1 LALFILKKPLLLFK
15 STTMRKIAFFVL
27 FLLLIVNQLQ
37 AQPKNKI
44 DFLTDLNAFP
54 IAPENNPYQNT
65 INTPVLDD
73 LTIEM
78 RISELNFQTPINLDY
93 NDHVKKYI
101 QYLLTQR
108 KDVINRSL
116 SYASYYFPI
125 FETYLDKYHLPLEL
139 KYLSVV
145 ESGLNPF
152 ARSKSGAVGLW
163 QFLLPTAQLLN
174 LKINSF
180 IDERQDPIKSTEAA
194 CSYLEYLYNMFD
206 DWQLAI
212 AAYNGGPTIV
222 KNAMIR
228 SGKNSFWE
236 IRPYLS
242 QETQNYVPAFIA
254 MVYLM
259 NFAKEYQLQPSE
271 NMIYYHQI
279 DTVLVNKPIYFQKLS
294 QILNISL
301 ETIRFLNPV
310 YKQDYIPKM
319 PTNLPLVLPSDKI
332 SAFIEHK
339 NDIYSND
346 FPDPNYLNVSNTK
359 KAISYIVKK
368 GDYLTK
374 LAIDFRCS
382 PEDIKKWNNLKT
394 NDLTT
399 GSTLVIWTP
408 ANDNTLIIE

>member
-1 LALFILKKPLLLFK
+1 MQKVFIL
-15 STTMRKIAFFVL
+15 VL
-27 FLLLIVNQLQ
+27 IILQSVNLLI
-37 AQPKNKI
+37 AQPNNKI
-44 DFLTDLNAFP
+44 DFLTEIPASPFTS
-54 IAPENNPYQNT
+54 ENYTDKNIT
-65 INTPVLDD
+65 KMPVLDD

-78 RISELNFQTPINLDY
+78 RLSELNFQTPISLDF

-101 QYLLTQR
+101 HYLLTQR

-116 SYASYYFPI
+116 SYAGYYFPI
-125 FETYLDKYHLPLEL
+125 FETYLDKYHLPMEL

-194 CSYLEYLYNMFD
+194 CSYLEYLYNMFN

-212 AAYNGGPTIV
+212 AAYNGGPSVV

-228 SGKNSFWE
+228 SGKNTFWE

-259 NFAKEYQLQPSE
+259 NYAKEYQLQPSE
-271 NMIYYHQI
+271 NMVYYHQI

-294 QILNISL
+294 QILNINI

-319 PTNLPLVLPSDKI
+319 PTNVPLVLPSDKI

-339 NDIYSND
+339 NEIYNND
-346 FPDPNYLNVSNTK
+346 FPDPNQLNSNNTK
-359 KAISYIVKK
+359 KAISYTVKK

-382 PEDIKKWNNLKT
+382 PEDIKKWNNLKS

-399 GSTLVIWTP
+399 GSSLTIWTP
-408 ANDNTLIIE
+408 TTNNSIIIE